1 MQADVSP
8 SRQFD
13 FSGNK
18 DDKKLYAANPFP
30 GLFSNDSIIK
40 QDPKNGSSY
49 SAFLGGTSSGKLP
62 EVNIMH
68 PPMSSG

>member
-1 MQADVSP
+1 MQAEVSP
-8 SRQFD
+8 SRQYE

-40 QDPKNGSSY
+40 
-49 SAFLGGTSSGKLP
+49 
-62 EVNIMH
+62 
-68 PPMSSG
+68 